1 MLFSSLEFIFRF
13 LPVFLLIYYL
23 VPSGAKNHVLFFGSL
38 IFYALGEPIY
48 VFLMLAT
55 ITVNYL
61 LAREKL
67 KKNLIIIFI
76 LDIGSLIFFK
86 YTGLIK
92 NLPLGISFYT
102 FQVLSYA
109 VDVYKGKIK
118 REKSF
123 IDFGAYVSM
132 FPQLIAG
139 PIVKYDEVSSKL
151 KDFENRCSLDKFQ
164 TGLRIFILGLSGK
177 VLLANRFGQ
186 IWDSMAERGYYALPT
201 AVAWF
206 GIVSYTLQIY
216 FDFCGYSMM
225 AIGLGKMLGF
235 DFPRNFDSPYAAKSV
250 TDFWR
255 RWHMTLTGWFREYVY
270 IPLGGNKKGMAR
282 TLFNML
288 IVWAITGIWH
298 GATVNFLLWGLYYFV
313 FLAIE
318 RVGLHK
324 FLEKSRIL
332 SHIYTLLVV
341 ICGWVLF
348 ALSDFE
354 DIAYYFKSLFSF
366 NGFGDVTTLIVS
378 YCIVF
383 ACGIILSTP
392 LIKRFYKYIKN
403 SIFMNML
410 LVILF
415 LMCIIQLTDAVYN
428 PFLYFRF

>member
-38 IFYALGEPIY
+38 AFYALGEPIY
-48 VFLMLAT
+48 VFLMLFT
-55 ITVNYL
+55 IIVNYL

-86 YTGLIK
+86 YTGVVES
-92 NLPLGISFYT
+92 LPLGISFYT

-109 VDVYKGKIK
+109 VDVYKGKID
-118 REKSF
+118 RETNF

-139 PIVKYDEVSSKL
+139 PIVKYDEVVSKM
-151 KDFENRCSLDKFQ
+151 KDTEYRCSLDKFQ
-164 TGLRIFILGLSGK
+164 VGLRIFILGLSGK

-186 IWDSMAERGYYALPT
+186 IWDNMAERGYYALPT

-206 GIVSYTLQIY
+206 GIIAYTLQIY

-255 RWHMTLTGWFREYVY
+255 KWHMTLTGWFREYIY
-270 IPLGGNKKGMAR
+270 IPMGGNKLGLAR

-298 GATVNFLLWGLYYFV
+298 GVSVNFLLWGLYYFV

-318 RVGLHK
+318 RIGLHK
-324 FLEKSRIL
+324 ILSRVRIL
-332 SHIYTLLVV
+332 GHIYTLFVV

-348 ALSDFE
+348 AITDFG
-354 DIAYYFKSLFSF
+354 DIADYFKSMFAF
-366 NGFGDVTTLIVS
+366 NGAGDIVYLIIS
-378 YCIVF
+378 YWFVF
-383 ACGIILSTP
+383 LCGALLSTP
-392 LIKRFYKYIKN
+392 LIKRFYKNIKN
-403 SIFMNML
+403 SIFMNIV